1 MGRVEELY
9 GLGRQELE
17 WQGERAAFSDLG
29 YRQKREPFVTEK
41 AISLFYKYGL
51 YLPNKMI

>member
-1 MGRVEELY
+1 MGRVEEWY

-17 WQGERAAFSDLG
+17 WQGERVAFSDLG

>member
-9 GLGRQELE
+9 GLDRQELE
-17 WQGERAAFSDLG
+17 WQGEKAAFSNLG

-41 AISLFYKYGL
+41 VISLFYMYGL

>member
-1 MGRVEELY
+1 MEELY
-9 GLGRQELE
+9 GLDRQELE
-17 WQGERAAFSDLG
+17 WQGEKAAFSNLG

-41 AISLFYKYGL
+41 VISLFYMYGL